1 MVAGRLAR
9 SSMAAALTI
18 CGLLRVQAA
27 LAQNPQALFP
37 PNVII
42 PNNYSLPIGQIGGL
56 EGNAYTARAA
66 DPTALW
72 FNPAGIA
79 GANISTVSASTGS
92 FRVLTVSPQLLEGSG
107 HSLDQLPAAVGL
119 VQKQPF
125 HWEAWTL
132 GVAIVR
138 TAAWSQSTDGVV
150 TSPLPSQFI
159 TLSADASFNRT
170 TFALTMGRAAG
181 KQWRLGGGLLFDVL
195 SLRTVQS
202 LTFRNQ
208 TEAYLRTFLDS
219 YRATGSQ
226 VSMRLGLGA
235 QLDLSEHVTLGAVLR
250 TPGVRMLSSGAFN
263 IDVVDQR
270 GAASDQIAF
279 FDTTDATFRYA
290 VPLEAAVGASWASDI
305 GEIEL
310 DLRAQTGHSVYD
322 GFASSQQ
329 VVHFS
334 DPGDGTPATRTSIP
348 FPGIPFAS
356 RSIVSVALGGFLNLS
371 KDGRWKLHAGFEND
385 PTPVASA
392 DGFFDRI
399 NMNSVTLGIGGAS
412 KHISGSLGFN
422 YQWGFS
428 EQRLV
433 ADIEGN
439 ELTRTKVK
447 VSTIGVLYSVSY
459 VF

>member
-1 MVAGRLAR
+1 VSGRITG
-9 SSMAAALTI
+9 SAAAATVASL
-18 CGLLRVQAA
+18 GLLTNTVA

-37 PNVII
+37 PNVIL

-79 GANISTVSASTGS
+79 GADVSTVSASTGS
-92 FRVLTVSPQLLEGSG
+92 FRDLTVSPQLLEGNG

-119 VQKQPF
+119 VQKTPF

-150 TSPLPSQFI
+150 ASPIPSQYI

-170 TFALTMGRAAG
+170 TFALTMGREVD
-181 KQWRLGGGLLFDVL
+181 KNWRLGGGLLADVL
-195 SLRTVQS
+195 NLRSVQS
-202 LTFRNQ
+202 LTFRDQ
-208 TEAYLRTFLDS
+208 TETYVRTFLDS

-226 VSMRLGLGA
+226 VELRLGLGA
-235 QLDLSEHVTLGAVLR
+235 QVDLSKHIKLGAVLR
-250 TPGVRMLSSGAFN
+250 TPGVRVLSSGTFN
-263 IDVVDQR
+263 VDVVDQK
-270 GAASDQIAF
+270 GAASDQLYF
-279 FDTTDATFRYA
+279 FDSTDITFHYDL
-290 VPLEAAVGASWASDI
+290 PLEVAVGGAWVSNI

-310 DLRAQTGHSVYD
+310 DLRAQTGHSAYD
-322 GFASSQQ
+322 GFASSKP
-329 VVHFS
+329 VIRIS
-334 DPGDGTPATRTSIP
+334 DAGDGTPAQHTSTP

-371 KDGRWKLHAGFEND
+371 KEGRWKLHAGFATD
-385 PTPVASA
+385 PTPVGRH

-399 NMNSVTLGIGGAS
+399 SMNSVTLGLGGTS
-412 KHISGSLGFN
+412 KHVSGSIGLN

-428 EQRLV
+428 EERLV
-433 ADIEGN
+433 SDIEGN

-447 VSTIGVLYSVSY
+447 VSTIGILYSVSY

>member
-1 MVAGRLAR
+1 MSGRFTLC
-9 SSMAAALTI
+9 AAAATVTVW
-18 CGLLRVQAA
+18 GLWTAPAA

-119 VQKQPF
+119 VQKKPF

-150 TSPLPSQFI
+150 TSPVPSQYI

-170 TFALTMGRAAG
+170 TFALTVGREAG

-195 SLRTVQS
+195 NLRSVQS
-202 LTFRNQ
+202 LTFRDQ
-208 TEAYLRTFLDS
+208 TDTYIRTFLDS

-226 VSMRLGLGA
+226 VELRLGLGA
-235 QLDLSEHVTLGAVLR
+235 QVDLSKHITLGAVLR
-250 TPGVRMLSSGAFN
+250 TPGVRLLSSGTFN

-270 GAASDQIAF
+270 GAASEQISF
-279 FDTTDATFRYA
+279 FDSTDTTFRY
-290 VPLEAAVGASWASDI
+290 VLPLEAAIGGSWVSEI

-310 DLRAQTGHSVYD
+310 DVRAQTGHSVYD
-322 GFASSQQ
+322 GFASTRS
-329 VVHFS
+329 VVHID
-334 DPGDGTPATRTSIP
+334 DPGDGNPVTRTTIP

-356 RSIVSVALGGFLNLS
+356 RSVVSVALGGFLNLD
-371 KDGRWKLHAGFEND
+371 KVGRWKLHAGFEND

-412 KHISGSLGFN
+412 KHVSGSIGFN

-433 ADIEGN
+433 SDIEGN
-439 ELTRTKVK
+439 ELTRTRVK
-447 VSTIGVLYSVSY
+447 VSTIGILYSVSY

>member
-1 MVAGRLAR
+1 
-9 SSMAAALTI
+9 MAAERMTRSTTTAAVTV
-18 CGLLRVQAA
+18 CGLLTAQAA

-37 PNVII
+37 PNVIL

-79 GANISTVSASTGS
+79 GANVSTVSASTGS
-92 FRVLTVSPQLLEGSG
+92 FRVLTVSPQLLQGSG

-119 VQKQPF
+119 VQKTPF

-150 TSPLPSQFI
+150 TSPVPSQYI

-170 TFALTMGRAAG
+170 TFALTMAREAG
-181 KQWRLGGGLLFDVL
+181 QAWRLGGGLLFDVL
-195 SLRTVQS
+195 NLRSVQS
-202 LTFRNQ
+202 LTFRDQ
-208 TEAYLRTFLDS
+208 TETYVRTFLDS
-219 YRATGSQ
+219 YRTTGSQ
-226 VSMRLGLGA
+226 FDLRLGLGA
-235 QLDLSEHVTLGAVLR
+235 QVDLSKHITLGAVLR
-250 TPGVRMLSSGAFN
+250 TPGVKIVSSGSFN

-270 GAASDQIAF
+270 GAASEQLSF
-279 FDTTDATFRYA
+279 FDSTDTTFRY
-290 VPLEAAVGASWASDI
+290 VLPLEVAVGGSWVSDI

-310 DLRAQTGHSVYD
+310 DVRAQTGHSVYD
-322 GFASSQQ
+322 GFTSTTP
-329 VVHFS
+329 VVHIS
-334 DPGDGTPATRTSIP
+334 DPGDGSPAQITSTP

-371 KDGRWKLHAGFEND
+371 KGGRWKLHAGFEND

-392 DGFFDRI
+392 DGFFDRV
-399 NMNSVTLGIGGAS
+399 NMNSVTLGVGGAS
-412 KHISGSLGFN
+412 KHVSGSLGLN
-422 YQWGFS
+422 YQWGYS
-428 EQRLV
+428 EERLV
-433 ADIEGN
+433 SDIEGN
-439 ELTRTKVK
+439 ELTRTRVR
-447 VSTIGVLYSVSY
+447 VSTIGILYSVSY

>member
-1 MVAGRLAR
+1 MVSGRMTLCAV
-9 SSMAAALTI
+9 AATVAVWGILTDP
-18 CGLLRVQAA
+18 AA

-37 PNVII
+37 PNII
-42 PNNYSLPIGQIGGL
+42 LPNNYSLPIGQIGGL

-79 GANISTVSASTGS
+79 GANVSTVSASTGS

-119 VQKQPF
+119 VQKKPF

-150 TSPLPSQFI
+150 SSPLPSQYI
-159 TLSADASFNRT
+159 ALSADASFNRT
-170 TFALTMGRAAG
+170 TFALTLGREVG
-181 KQWRLGGGLLFDVL
+181 RKWRVGGGLLVDVL
-195 SLRTVQS
+195 NLRSVQS
-202 LTFRNQ
+202 LTFRDQ
-208 TEAYLRTFLDS
+208 TATYVRTFLDS

-226 VSMRLGLGA
+226 VELRLGLGG
-235 QLDLSEHVTLGAVLR
+235 QIDLSKHIKFGAVLR
-250 TPGVRMLSSGAFN
+250 TPGVRVLSSGTFT
-263 IDVVDQR
+263 IDVVDQQ
-270 GAASDQIAF
+270 GAASQQLYF
-279 FDTTDATFRYA
+279 FDSTNTTFRYNL
-290 VPLEAAVGASWASDI
+290 PLEVGVGGAWVSDI

-322 GFASSQQ
+322 GFASTNR
-329 VVHFS
+329 VVHIS
-334 DPGDGTPATRTSIP
+334 DPGDGTPAQQTTTP

-356 RSIVSVALGGFLNLS
+356 RSIVSVALGGFINLS
-371 KDGRWKLHAGFEND
+371 KDGRWKLHSGFATD
-385 PTPVASA
+385 PTPVGSD

-399 NMNSVTLGIGGAS
+399 SMNSVTLGIGGSS

-422 YQWGFS
+422 YQWGYS

-433 ADIEGN
+433 SDIEGN
-439 ELTRTKVK
+439 ELTRTRVK
-447 VSTIGVLYSVSY
+447 VSTIGILYSVSY